1 MKGFGGPTQAPGWVT
16 HGLVPLVNLGLA
28 LLIAGIIIAAIGEN
42 PFEALRLLVLGAV
55 GYPEAIGYTL
65 YYATNFVFT
74 GLAVAIAFH
83 CGLFN
88 IGGEGQ
94 AYLGGLG
101 AGLIGLYL
109 GHWPAPVVIP
119 LAIAC
124 AMAFGAFWAFIPGWL
139 QAKRGSHIVIT
150 TIMFNFLAA
159 ALMTYLLVEIFIKPG
174 QQAAESRTF
183 ETGAWLPFV
192 HDVFTA
198 FGANIGRSSLNL
210 SIVVAGACLVAFWF
224 FVWRTRWGYE
234 IRAVGHN
241 ESAAVY
247 GGISP
252 ARSIM
257 LAMAISGGLAGLVGV
272 NEIIGVHHRLLLEF
286 TAGYGFVGI
295 AVALMGR
302 NHPVGIVLAALLFGV
317 LYQGGSELAFDMPN
331 VTRDMVVVLQ
341 GPGDPLLRRA
351 GAHVPR
357 PDRAPLRA
365 PRAGGG
371 GVRGRGEAMEA
382 VTWFVLVIDA
392 TLRVS
397 TPLILAAFAGMFAER
412 SGVVDI
418 GLERQDAGCGLRRR
432 RRGLRHRLRLARP
445 ACRHRNLRRARDD
458 PCLRLRHPSGRPG
471 RLGHGAQHPGGGAG
485 PRALAGLVR
494 AGRALAAGGGHG
506 AIPPDPLPL
515 LRPAERR
522 AVLGPD
528 LFGNHQRPQSDRLY
542 RARHGPR
549 WPRGSSTRPASG

>member
-1 MKGFGGPTQAPGWVT
+1 MKGFGGPTQAPAWVT
-16 HGLVPLVNLGLA
+16 HGLVPLINLGLA
-28 LLIAGIIIAAIGEN
+28 LLIAGIIIALIGEN
-42 PFEALRLLVLGAV
+42 PIEALRLLVLGAV

-65 YYATNFVFT
+65 YYTTNFVFT

-159 ALMTYLLVEIFIKPG
+159 ALMTYLLVEVFIKPG

-192 HDVFTA
+192 HDVFAA

-210 SIVVAGACLVAFWF
+210 SIVVAAVCLVLFWF

-341 GPGDPLLRRA
+341 GLVILFS
-351 GAHVPR
+351 GALEHMF
-357 PDRAPLRA
+357 
-365 PRAGGG
+365 
-371 GVRGRGEAMEA
+371 RGRIES
-382 VTWFVLVIDA
+382 L
-392 TLRVS
+392 
-397 TPLILAAFAGMFAER
+397 FA
-412 SGVVDI
+412 
-418 GLERQDAGCGLRRR
+418 
-432 RRGLRHRLRLARP
+432 
-445 ACRHRNLRRARDD
+445 RRAR
-458 PCLRLRHPSGRPG
+458 
-471 RLGHGAQHPGGGAG
+471 
-485 PRALAGLVR
+485 
-494 AGRALAAGGGHG
+494 
-506 AIPPDPLPL
+506 
-515 LRPAERR
+515 
-522 AVLGPD
+522 AVV
-528 LFGNHQRPQSDRLY
+528 
-542 RARHGPR
+542 A
-549 WPRGSSTRPASG
+549 